1 MTDHSVDTPWPHFVW
16 SKRACTHGGA
26 SGDGCGKVG
35 VQTVKAGAIGA
46 GTSSLNPGDDGE
58 PLTVGDRLV
67 GLVFK
72 GGADMSRRP
81 DPHGAWFRKH
91 SNVNSSGES
100 GVTGRLSGL
109 RGLLPTCSG
118 SNTMRKPLQHR
129 SFRDIRG
136 RFMHNQNYP

>member
-1 MTDHSVDTPWPHFVW
+1 VTDHSVDTPWPHFVW

-35 VQTVKAGAIGA
+35 VQTVNAGAIGA

-72 GGADMSRRP
+72 GGADMSRAPGSARCLVP
-81 DPHGAWFRKH
+81 EAFKCQLFWRIRRHRTTVRSSRITANMFRIENHAKATAAPLF
-91 SNVNSSGES
+91 SRYS
-100 GVTGRLSGL
+100 
-109 RGLLPTCSG
+109 
-118 SNTMRKPLQHR
+118 RKIHA
-129 SFRDIRG
+129 
-136 RFMHNQNYP
+136 